1 MVGAVGVR
9 RLTEWQRRRSDHQQA
24 KEILALLDLRAQY
37 LELLSATSSP
47 GVLLHIIDAIDHAD
61 AQLDVL
67 DPEHRAPRGELVSIP
82 RS

>member
-1 MVGAVGVR
+1 MS
-9 RLTEWQRRRSDHQQA
+9 RLRQWQRRRSDRQQGQ
-24 KEILALLDLRAQY
+24 KILALVDLRAHY

-61 AQLDVL
+61 AQLDEL
-67 DPEHRAPRGELVSIP
+67 DPEHRVPRGELVAIP

>member
-1 MVGAVGVR
+1 MSR
-9 RLTEWQRRRSDHQQA
+9 RGEWQRRRSDRQHG
-24 KEILALLDLRAQY
+24 KEILALLDVRAHY
-37 LELLSATSSP
+37 LELLSVTNSP

-67 DPEHRAPRGELVSIP
+67 DPEHRVPRGELVSIP